1 MTTEMTPAMRRSA
14 LISLLRDK
22 SMWPEGFLWNF
33 YDCQRCAMGLFWEA
47 LGGKDE
53 GDFCAAQLGLP
64 FGLAVDIFCWG
75 YPNANNNMPTPS
87 EVADK
92 LEAVHNRIMAQ
103 AR

>member
-22 SMWPEGFLWNF
+22 SMWPKGFLWNF
-33 YDCQRCAMGLFWEA
+33 YECQQCAMGLFWEA

-53 GDFCAAQLGLP
+53 RDFCAAQLGLP
-64 FGLAVDIFCWG
+64 FGLARDIFCCG